1 MSESSKKIQELE
13 SEIKRLKASV
23 EELRLL
29 NEIAVSASKE
39 TDVDRMLNVIV
50 KKSIKALDAEQSL
63 ILLVTKNQ
71 KDPFKTII
79 RQDDRSSLKR
89 SYHVG
94 ENITGWV
101 LLNKTSLIIEN
112 LSQDKRFQATEE
124 EKRDIHSV
132 LCVPIWFEGNI
143 IGIMMAINKKNHK
156 RFSQN
161 DLTLFSIISVQ
172 AGQLIKNLQLQRET
186 FQKIKETEKLQ
197 ELDRIKTNFFTNIS
211 HEFRTPLTLILGPLE
226 KLMNNNKDENLQSQY
241 ELIHKSADNLLKL
254 INQLLDLSSIDA
266 GKMKLN
272 IVKADTV
279 TFIKG
284 IAASF
289 RPLASLKNISLEF
302 SSNLEQLDAY
312 FDKDKFEKIISNL
325 LSNAVKFTNE
335 NGKICVSLSID
346 ENEIIEINVEDNGIG
361 IPGEE
366 LQNIFNR
373 FSKVESSS
381 IVGGTGIG
389 LALVK
394 ELVEL
399 HKGTISAES
408 VLNKGSKFKM
418 ILPLKIEY
426 YKIAQFETAVE
437 DENNKLSK
445 EISVEEKP
453 AGCIEKID
461 DDKSVLDNVP
471 LVLIVEDENDIRKFI
486 KDNLSKDY
494 KILESVNGK
503 EGFEKSIEFIP
514 DLIVSDI
521 IMPQMDGIELCKNV
535 KTDER
540 TSHIPLILLTAKSSA
555 ENKLEGL
562 ETGADDYL
570 TKPFNISELQIRI
583 SNLIEQRR
591 KLRER
596 FRKEILL
603 EPKDISVTS
612 ADEKFLHRVSDIIEK
627 HISDYHFSVDDFAG
641 EIGMS
646 RMQLHRK
653 LNAVTG
659 QAASD
664 FIRNFRLRRAAKLLK
679 GRHGNIGEIAY
690 DVGFNNPSYF
700 SECFKKL
707 FGTLPSEYVRASAED
722 MIK

>member
-13 SEIKRLKASV
+13 NEVKRLKTSV

-101 LLNKTSLIIEN
+101 LLNKTALIIEN
-112 LSQDKRFQATEE
+112 LSADKRFQATEE

-143 IGIMMAINKKNHK
+143 IGIMMAINKKHRK
-156 RFSQN
+156 HFSQD

-226 KLMNNNKDENLQSQY
+226 KLMGENKEESLQSQY
-241 ELIHKSADNLLKL
+241 QLIHKNADNLLKL

-272 IVKADTV
+272 TDEVDAI

-284 IAASF
+284 ITASF
-289 RPLASLKNISLEF
+289 RPLADIKNVKLEF
-302 SSNLEQLDAY
+302 SSQLEQLDTY

-325 LSNAVKFTNE
+325 LSNAIKFTNE
-335 NGKICVSLSID
+335 KGKICVSISID
-346 ENEIIEINVEDNGIG
+346 ENDAVEIIVEDNGIG
-361 IPGEE
+361 IPKAE
-366 LQNIFNR
+366 LKNIFNR
-373 FSKVESSS
+373 FSKVEGSNV
-381 IVGGTGIG
+381 VGGTGIG

-399 HKGTISAES
+399 HKGTISVVSE
-408 VLNKGSKFKM
+408 LRKGSKFRM
-418 ILPLKIEY
+418 VFPLKIEY
-426 YKIAQFETAVE
+426 YKNLLLEAASQKEKVE
-437 DENNKLSK
+437 QIRE
-445 EISVEEKP
+445 EEKISEVIKKP
-453 AGCIEKID
+453 DQFIE
-461 DDKSVLDNVP
+461 SSEDNIPIVQ
-471 LVLIVEDENDIRKFI
+471 IVEDENDIRNFI
-486 KDNLSKDY
+486 KENLEKEY
-494 KILESVNGK
+494 KILESGNGK
-503 EGFEKSIEFIP
+503 DGLKKSIENIP

-521 IMPQMDGIELCKNV
+521 IMPEMNGIELCKNI

-540 TSHIPLILLTAKSSA
+540 TCHIPVILLTAKSSV

-570 TKPFNISELQIRI
+570 TKPFNISELKVRV

-603 EPKDISVTS
+603 EPKEIAVTS
-612 ADEKFLHRVSDIIEK
+612 ADEKFLYRVTNIIEK
-627 HISDYHFSVDDFAG
+627 HIADYNFTVDYFAR
-641 EIGMS
+641 EVGMS

-664 FIRNFRLRRAAKLLK
+664 FIRNFRLKRAANLLK
-679 GRHGNIGEIAY
+679 GKHGNIGEIAY

-707 FGTLPSEYVRASAED
+707 FGVLPSEYVHEPAKSNTQ
-722 MIK
+722 

>member
-13 SEIKRLKASV
+13 SEIKRLKTSV

-71 KDPFKTII
+71 RDPFKTII

-112 LSQDKRFQATEE
+112 LSTDKRFHATEE
-124 EKRDIHSV
+124 ERRDIHSV
-132 LCVPIWFEGNI
+132 LCVPIWFEGSI
-143 IGIMMAINKKNHK
+143 IGIMMAINKKNRKH
-156 RFSQN
+156 FSQN

-226 KLMNNNKDENLQSQY
+226 KLMNENKNEYLQSQY
-241 ELIHKSADNLLKL
+241 TLIHRSADNLLKL

-266 GKMKLN
+266 GKMKLD
-272 IVKADTV
+272 IVKADAI

-284 IAASF
+284 IVASF
-289 RPLASLKNISLEF
+289 RPLANIKNIQLDF
-302 SSNLEQLDAY
+302 SSKLEQLDTF

-325 LSNAVKFTNE
+325 LSNAIKFTNE
-335 NGKICVSLSID
+335 NGKISVSVSID
-346 ENEIIEINVEDNGIG
+346 KNEIIKIIVEDNGIG
-361 IPGEE
+361 IPEAE
-366 LQNIFNR
+366 LINIFNR
-373 FSKVESSS
+373 FSKVEGSNV
-381 IVGGTGIG
+381 VGGTGIG

-399 HKGTISAES
+399 HKGTISVES
-408 VLNKGSKFKM
+408 ELNKGSKF
-418 ILPLKIEY
+418 IIDLPLKIEY
-426 YKIAQFETAVE
+426 YKNIQIETLSP
-437 DENNKLSK
+437 EN
-445 EISVEEKP
+445 EIEQLIELPTEKKANEEIDSD
-453 AGCIEKID
+453 IE
-461 DDKSVLDNVP
+461 SSENVP
-471 LVLIVEDENDIRKFI
+471 ILLVVEDENDIRNFI
-486 KDNLSKDY
+486 KENIGKEY
-494 KILESVNGK
+494 KIIESKNGK
-503 EGFEKSIEFIP
+503 DGFKKSTEHIP
-514 DLIVSDI
+514 DLIVSDV
-521 IMPQMDGIELCKNV
+521 IMPEMDGIELCKNI

-540 TSHIPLILLTAKSSA
+540 TSHIPVILLTAKSSI

-570 TKPFNISELQIRI
+570 TKPFNISELRVRI

-591 KLRER
+591 KLRDR
-596 FRKEILL
+596 FRREILL
-603 EPKDISVTS
+603 EPKDIAVTS

-627 HISDYHFSVDDFAG
+627 HMSDYNFTVDSFAS

-653 LNAVTG
+653 MNAVTG

-664 FIRNFRLRRAAKLLK
+664 FIRNFRLKRAAKLLK
-679 GRHGNIGEIAY
+679 GKYGNIGEIAY

-707 FGTLPSEYVRASAED
+707 FGVLPSEYVQDSSQG
-722 MIK
+722 KVVK

>member
-13 SEIKRLKASV
+13 NEIKRLKTSV

-112 LSQDKRFQATEE
+112 LSTDKRFQPTEE

-143 IGIMMAINKKNHK
+143 IGIMMAINKKNRKH
-156 RFSQN
+156 FSQN

-226 KLMNNNKDENLQSQY
+226 KLMGENKDDRLQDQY
-241 ELIHKSADNLLKL
+241 KLIHKNADNLLKL

-272 IVKADTV
+272 TDKVDAIN
-279 TFIKG
+279 FIKG
-284 IAASF
+284 ITASF
-289 RPLASLKNISLEF
+289 RPLANIKNIQLEF
-302 SSNLEQLDAY
+302 DSNLEQVDTY

-325 LSNAVKFTNE
+325 LSNAIKFTNA
-335 NGKICVSLSID
+335 NGEIRVSISID
-346 ENEIIEINVEDNGIG
+346 KNEIIEIYVEDNGIG
-361 IPGEE
+361 IPKPE

-373 FSKVESSS
+373 FSKVEGANV
-381 IVGGTGIG
+381 VGGTGIG

-399 HKGTISAES
+399 HKGKISVES
-408 VLNKGSKFKM
+408 ELKKGSKFKM
-418 ILPLKIEY
+418 VLPLKIEY
-426 YKIAQFETAVE
+426 YKKFQSEAAVQKEKAGQLKKEEKVKKEIKEPERDIE
-437 DENNKLSK
+437 DSENN
-445 EISVEEKP
+445 IP
-453 AGCIEKID
+453 I
-461 DDKSVLDNVP
+461 VLV
-471 LVLIVEDENDIRKFI
+471 VEDENDIRNFI
-486 KDNLSKDY
+486 KENLGKEY
-494 KILESVNGK
+494 KVLESENGK
-503 EGFEKSIEFIP
+503 DGLIKSIEHIP
-514 DLIVSDI
+514 DLIISDI
-521 IMPQMDGIELCKNV
+521 IMPEMNGIELCKNV

-540 TSHIPLILLTAKSSA
+540 TSHIPVILLTAKSSV

-570 TKPFNISELQIRI
+570 TKPFHISELKVRV

-596 FRKEILL
+596 FRREILL
-603 EPKDISVTS
+603 EPKDIAVTS
-612 ADEKFLHRVSDIIEK
+612 ADEKFLYRVSNIIEK
-627 HISDYHFSVDDFAG
+627 HIADYNFTVDNFAR

-659 QAASD
+659 LAASD
-664 FIRNFRLRRAAKLLK
+664 YIRNFRLKRAANLLK
-679 GRHGNIGEIAY
+679 GKHGNIGEIAY

-700 SECFKKL
+700 SK
-707 FGTLPSEYVRASAED
+707 
-722 MIK
+722 

>member
-13 SEIKRLKASV
+13 NEVKRLKTSV

-101 LLNKTSLIIEN
+101 LLNKTALIIEN
-112 LSQDKRFQATEE
+112 LSLDKRFHATEE

-143 IGIMMAINKKNHK
+143 IGIMMAINKKNQKH
-156 RFSQN
+156 FSQN

-226 KLMNNNKDENLQSQY
+226 KLMNENKNEQLQLQY
-241 ELIHKSADNLLKL
+241 KLIHRNADNLLKL

-272 IVKADTV
+272 MDKVNAI

-284 IAASF
+284 ITASF
-289 RPLASLKNISLEF
+289 RPLANIKNIQLEF
-302 SSNLEQLDAY
+302 SSNLEQLDTF

-325 LSNAVKFTNE
+325 LSNAIKFTNE
-335 NGKICVSLSID
+335 KGKICVSISID
-346 ENEIIEINVEDNGIG
+346 NSEVIEIVVEDNGIG
-361 IPGEE
+361 IPGDE

-373 FSKVESSS
+373 FSKVESSN

-399 HKGTISAES
+399 HKGSISVES
-408 VLNKGSKFKM
+408 ELNKGSKFK
-418 ILPLKIEY
+418 INLPLKIEY
-426 YKIAQFETAVE
+426 YKNVQFEDDSQKDKAE
-437 DENNKLSK
+437 QSK
-445 EISVEEKP
+445 EKP
-453 AGCIEKID
+453 AEEKVNIKTEKQDQDIED
-461 DDKSVLDNVP
+461 LADNVP
-471 LVLIVEDENDIRKFI
+471 IVLIVEDENDIRNFI
-486 KDNLSKDY
+486 KENLSKEY
-494 KILESVNGK
+494 KILESENGK
-503 EGFEKSIEFIP
+503 DGFQKSIEHIP
-514 DLIVSDI
+514 DLIISDI
-521 IMPQMDGIELCKNV
+521 IMPEMNGIELCKNI

-540 TSHIPLILLTAKSSA
+540 TSHIPVILLTAKSSV

-570 TKPFNISELQIRI
+570 TKPFNISELHVRI

-596 FRKEILL
+596 FRREILL
-603 EPKDISVTS
+603 EPKDIAVTS
-612 ADEKFLHRVSDIIEK
+612 ADEKFLYRVSDIIEK
-627 HISDYHFSVDDFAG
+627 HIADYNFTVDNFAR

-664 FIRNFRLRRAAKLLK
+664 FIRNFRLKRAAKLLK
-679 GRHGNIGEIAY
+679 GKHGNIGEIAY

-707 FGTLPSEYVRASAED
+707 FGVLPSEYVQDFSGNT
-722 MIK
+722 

>member
-13 SEIKRLKASV
+13 FEIKRLRASV

-29 NEIAVSASKE
+29 NDIAVSASKE
-39 TDVDRMLNVIV
+39 TDVDRMLHVIV
-50 KKSIKALDAEQSL
+50 KKSIKALEAEQSL
-63 ILLVTKNQ
+63 ILLVTKNRN
-71 KDPFKTII
+71 DPFKTII

-101 LLNKTSLIIEN
+101 LLNKEPLIIED
-112 LSQDKRFQATEE
+112 LSSDKRFLATEE

-172 AGQLIKNLQLQRET
+172 AGQLIKNLELQRET
-186 FQKIKETEKLQ
+186 FQKIKETEKLH

-226 KLMNNNKDENLQSQY
+226 KLMADNNDDSTQSQY
-241 ELIHKSADNLLKL
+241 FLIHKSANNLLKL

-272 IVKADTV
+272 IEKGDAVS
-279 TFIKG
+279 FIKG
-284 IAASF
+284 IVASF
-289 RPLASLKNISLEF
+289 QPLADIKNIKLEF
-302 SSNLEQLDAY
+302 VSSLEQLNTY
-312 FDKDKFEKIISNL
+312 FDKDKFEKILSNL
-325 LSNAVKFTNE
+325 LSNAIKFSKE
-335 NGKICVSLSID
+335 KGKVSLYLSIVED
-346 ENEIIEINVEDNGIG
+346 KIVHINVEDNGIG
-361 IPGEE
+361 IPYNEIK
-366 LQNIFNR
+366 NIFNR
-373 FSKVESSS
+373 FFKVENSGL
-381 IVGGTGIG
+381 GGTGIG

-399 HKGTISAES
+399 HEGTINVESEITKGT
-408 VLNKGSKFKM
+408 KFR
-418 ILPLKIEY
+418 IRLPLKIDS
-426 YKIAQFETAVE
+426 YKSFQIESSQEIT
-437 DENNKLSK
+437 SK
-445 EISVEEKP
+445 EKKNTI
-453 AGCIEKID
+453 
-461 DDKSVLDNVP
+461 P
-471 LVLIVEDENDIRKFI
+471 LSIDENDIADKNISDNTPLILIIEDEKDIRNFI
-486 KDNLSKDY
+486 KEN
-494 KILESVNGK
+494 IGTECNIIESSNGK
-503 EGFEKSIEFIP
+503 DGLKKSIEYIP
-514 DLIVSDI
+514 DLIISDI
-521 IMPQMDGIELCKNV
+521 IMPEINGIDLCKNL

-540 TSHIPLILLTAKSSA
+540 TSHIPIILLTAKSSM

-570 TKPFNISELQIRI
+570 TKPFNISELQVRV
-583 SNLIEQRR
+583 SNLIDQRK

-603 EPKDISVTS
+603 EPKEIAVTT
-612 ADEKFLHRVSDIIEK
+612 ADEKFLYRISNLIEK
-627 HISDYHFSVDDFAG
+627 HIADYNFSVDIFAK
-641 EIGMS
+641 EMGMS

-653 LNAVTG
+653 LHAVSG
-659 QAASD
+659 QSASD
-664 FIRNFRLRRAAKLLK
+664 FIRNFRLKRAAKLLQ
-679 GRHGNIGEIAY
+679 GNYGNIAEVAY

-707 FGTLPSEYVRASAED
+707 FGSLPSEYVQNPSLHN
-722 MIK
+722 KS

>member
-13 SEIKRLKASV
+13 FEIKRLRASV

-29 NEIAVSASKE
+29 NDIAVAASKE
-39 TDVDRMLNVIV
+39 TDVDRMLHVIV
-50 KKSIKALDAEQSL
+50 KKSIKALEAEQSL
-63 ILLVTKNQ
+63 ILLVTKNRN
-71 KDPFKTII
+71 DPFKTII

-101 LLNKTSLIIEN
+101 LLNKEPLMIEN
-112 LSQDKRFQATEE
+112 LSNDKRFQATEE

-143 IGIMMAINKKNHK
+143 IGIMMAINKKNGK

-172 AGQLIKNLQLQRET
+172 AGQLIKNLELQRET

-226 KLMNNNKDENLQSQY
+226 KLMADNNNDSIQSQY
-241 ELIHKSADNLLKL
+241 FLIHKSANNLLKL

-272 IVKADTV
+272 IEKGDAVS
-279 TFIKG
+279 FIKG
-284 IAASF
+284 MVASF
-289 RPLASLKNISLEF
+289 HPLADIKNIKLEF
-302 SSNLEQLDAY
+302 VSNLEQLNTY
-312 FDKDKFEKIISNL
+312 FDKDKFEKILGNL
-325 LSNAVKFTNE
+325 LSNAIKFSSE
-335 NGKICVSLSID
+335 KGKVSLYLSIVND
-346 ENEIIEINVEDNGIG
+346 KIVNINVEDNGIG
-361 IPGEE
+361 IPYN
-366 LQNIFNR
+366 QIKNIFNR
-373 FSKVESSS
+373 FFKAENSGL
-381 IVGGTGIG
+381 GGTGIG

-399 HKGTISAES
+399 HKGTINVES
-408 VLNKGSKFKM
+408 EINKGTKFR
-418 ILPLKIEY
+418 IRLPLKIDS
-426 YKIAQFETAVE
+426 YKSFQLESSQIIT
-437 DENNKLSK
+437 SK
-445 EISVEEKP
+445 EKKDVIPLDK
-453 AGCIEKID
+453 IE
-461 DDKSVLDNVP
+461 
-471 LVLIVEDENDIRKFI
+471 ENDIADKNISDNIPLILIIEDEKDIRNFI
-486 KDNLSKDY
+486 KEN
-494 KILESVNGK
+494 IGIECNIIESSNGK
-503 EGFEKSIEFIP
+503 DGLKKSIEYIP
-514 DLIVSDI
+514 DLIISDI
-521 IMPQMDGIELCKNV
+521 IMPEINGIDLCANL

-540 TSHIPLILLTAKSSA
+540 TSHIPIILLTAKSSM

-570 TKPFNISELQIRI
+570 TKPFNISELQVRV
-583 SNLIEQRR
+583 SNLIDQRK

-596 FRKEILL
+596 FRKELLL
-603 EPKDISVTS
+603 EPKDIAVTS
-612 ADEKFLHRVSDIIEK
+612 ADEKFLYRISNLIEK
-627 HISDYHFSVDDFAG
+627 HIADYNFSVDIFAR
-641 EIGMS
+641 EMGMS

-653 LNAVTG
+653 LHAVTG
-659 QAASD
+659 QSASD
-664 FIRNFRLRRAAKLLK
+664 FIRNFRLKRAAKLLL
-679 GRHGNIGEIAY
+679 GNYGNIAEVAY

-707 FGTLPSEYVRASAED
+707 FGSLPSEYAQNPSLHN
-722 MIK
+722 KS

>member
-13 SEIKRLKASV
+13 NEIKRLKTSV

-112 LSQDKRFQATEE
+112 LSTDKRFHSTEE
-124 EKRDIHSV
+124 ERRDIHSV

-143 IGIMMAINKKNHK
+143 IGIMMAINKKNRKH
-156 RFSQN
+156 FSQN

-186 FQKIKETEKLQ
+186 FLKIKETEKLQ

-226 KLMNNNKDENLQSQY
+226 KLMSENKDENIQPQY

-254 INQLLDLSSIDA
+254 INQLLDLSTIDA

-272 IVKADTV
+272 IAKVDAIN
-279 TFIKG
+279 FIKG
-284 IAASF
+284 ITASF
-289 RPLASLKNISLEF
+289 RPLANIKNIQLEF
-302 SSNLEQLDAY
+302 SSNLEQLDTF

-325 LSNAVKFTNE
+325 LSNAIKFTNE
-335 NGKICVSLSID
+335 KGKIYISVSINS
-346 ENEIIEINVEDNGIG
+346 NEIIEILVEDNGIG
-361 IPGEE
+361 IPEAE

-373 FSKVESSS
+373 FSKVENSHV
-381 IVGGTGIG
+381 VGGTGIG

-399 HKGTISAES
+399 HKGTISVES
-408 VLNKGSKFKM
+408 DFDKGSKFR
-418 ILPLKIEY
+418 INLPLKIEY
-426 YKIAQFETAVE
+426 YKNLQTDNASQKEKIKQREIPAE
-437 DENNKLSK
+437 ENVN
-445 EISVEEKP
+445 E
-453 AGCIEKID
+453 AIEKHKHD
-461 DDKSVLDNVP
+461 FENSEDNVP
-471 LVLIVEDENDIRKFI
+471 IVLIVEDENDIRNFI
-486 KDNLSKDY
+486 KENLGKDY
-494 KILESVNGK
+494 KILESENGK
-503 EGFEKSIEFIP
+503 DGFQKSVEHIP
-514 DLIVSDI
+514 DLVVSDI
-521 IMPQMDGIELCKNV
+521 IMPEMDGIVLCKNI

-540 TSHIPLILLTAKSSA
+540 TSHIPVILLTAKSSV

-570 TKPFNISELQIRI
+570 TKPFRISELKIRI
-583 SNLIEQRR
+583 SNLIEQRK

-603 EPKDISVTS
+603 EPKDIAVAS
-612 ADEKFLHRVSDIIEK
+612 ADERFLHRVSDIIEK
-627 HISDYHFSVDDFAG
+627 HMSDYNFTVDNFAS

-664 FIRNFRLRRAAKLLK
+664 FIRNCRLKRAAKLLK
-679 GRHGNIGEIAY
+679 GKHGNIGEIAY

-707 FGTLPSEYVRASAED
+707 FGVLPSEYIHNSAAG
-722 MIK
+722 IK

>member
-13 SEIKRLKASV
+13 FEVKRLRASV
-23 EELRLL
+23 DELKLL
-29 NEIAVSASKE
+29 NDIAVSASKE
-39 TDVDRMLNVIV
+39 TDVDRMLHVIV

-71 KDPFKTII
+71 EDPFKTII

-101 LLNKTSLIIEN
+101 LLNKEALIIED
-112 LSQDKRFQATEE
+112 LSNDKRFQATEE

-143 IGIMMAINKKNHK
+143 IGIMMAINKKNRK

-172 AGQLIKNLQLQRET
+172 AGQLIKNLELQRET

-226 KLMNNNKDENLQSQY
+226 KLMEDNIDDSIQSQY
-241 ELIHKSADNLLKL
+241 FLIHKSANNLLKL

-272 IVKADTV
+272 IEKGDAVS
-279 TFIKG
+279 FIKG
-284 IAASF
+284 MVATF
-289 RPLASLKNISLEF
+289 HPLADIKNIKLEF
-302 SSNLEQLDAY
+302 ISGLEQLNTY
-312 FDKDKFEKIISNL
+312 FDKDKFEKILSNL
-325 LSNAVKFTNE
+325 LSNAIKFSSE
-335 NGKICVSLSID
+335 KGKVSLYLSIID
-346 ENEIIEINVEDNGIG
+346 DKIVNINVEDNGIG
-361 IPGEE
+361 IPYKEIK
-366 LQNIFNR
+366 NIFNR
-373 FSKVESSS
+373 FFKAENSAL
-381 IVGGTGIG
+381 GGTGIG

-399 HKGTISAES
+399 HKGTINVES
-408 VLNKGSKFKM
+408 EINKGTKFR
-418 ILPLKIEY
+418 IRLPLKIDS
-426 YKIAQFETAVE
+426 YKSFQFESSLEIT
-437 DENNKLSK
+437 SK
-445 EISVEEKP
+445 EK
-453 AGCIEKID
+453 K
-461 DDKSVLDNVP
+461 NVFP
-471 LVLIVEDENDIRKFI
+471 LSNIDENDIADKNISDNTPLILIIEDEKDIRNFI
-486 KDNLSKDY
+486 KEN
-494 KILESVNGK
+494 IGIECNIIESSNGK
-503 EGFEKSIEFIP
+503 DGLKKSIEYIP
-514 DLIVSDI
+514 DLIISDI
-521 IMPQMDGIELCKNV
+521 IMPEINGIDLCKNL

-540 TSHIPLILLTAKSSA
+540 TSHIPIILLTAKSSM

-570 TKPFNISELQIRI
+570 TKPFNISELQVRV
-583 SNLIEQRR
+583 SNLIDQRK

-596 FRKEILL
+596 FRKELLL
-603 EPKDISVTS
+603 EPKEIAVTS
-612 ADEKFLHRVSDIIEK
+612 ADEKFLYRVSNLIEK
-627 HISDYHFSVDDFAG
+627 HIADYNFSVDIFAK
-641 EIGMS
+641 EMGMS

-653 LNAVTG
+653 LHAVTG
-659 QAASD
+659 QSASD
-664 FIRNFRLRRAAKLLK
+664 FIRNFRLKRAAKLLQ
-679 GRHGNIGEIAY
+679 GNYGNIAEVAY

-707 FGTLPSEYVRASAED
+707 FGSLPSEYAQNSSLHN
-722 MIK
+722 KS

>member
-13 SEIKRLKASV
+13 NEIKRLKTSV

-112 LSQDKRFQATEE
+112 LSTDKRFHSTEE
-124 EKRDIHSV
+124 ERRDIHSV

-143 IGIMMAINKKNHK
+143 IGIMMAINKKNRKH
-156 RFSQN
+156 FSQN

-186 FQKIKETEKLQ
+186 FLKIKETEKLQ

-226 KLMNNNKDENLQSQY
+226 KLMSENKDENIQPQY

-254 INQLLDLSSIDA
+254 INQLLDLSTIDA

-272 IVKADTV
+272 IAKVDAIN
-279 TFIKG
+279 FIKG
-284 IAASF
+284 ITASF
-289 RPLASLKNISLEF
+289 RPLANIKNIQLEF
-302 SSNLEQLDAY
+302 SSNLEQLDTF

-325 LSNAVKFTNE
+325 LSNAIKFTNE
-335 NGKICVSLSID
+335 KGKIYISVSINS
-346 ENEIIEINVEDNGIG
+346 NEIIEIVVEDNGIG
-361 IPGEE
+361 IPEAE

-373 FSKVESSS
+373 FSKVENSHV
-381 IVGGTGIG
+381 VGGTGIG

-399 HKGTISAES
+399 HKGTISVES
-408 VLNKGSKFKM
+408 DFDKGSKFS
-418 ILPLKIEY
+418 INLPLKIEY
-426 YKIAQFETAVE
+426 YKNLQTDNASQKEKIKQREIPAE
-437 DENNKLSK
+437 ENVN
-445 EISVEEKP
+445 E
-453 AGCIEKID
+453 AIEKHKHD
-461 DDKSVLDNVP
+461 FENSEDNVP
-471 LVLIVEDENDIRKFI
+471 IVLIVEDENDIRNFI
-486 KDNLSKDY
+486 KENLGKDY
-494 KILESVNGK
+494 KILESENGK
-503 EGFEKSIEFIP
+503 DGFQKSVEHIP
-514 DLIVSDI
+514 DLVVSDI
-521 IMPQMDGIELCKNV
+521 IMPEMDGIVLCKNI

-540 TSHIPLILLTAKSSA
+540 TSHIPVILLTAKSSV

-570 TKPFNISELQIRI
+570 TKPFNISELKIRI
-583 SNLIEQRR
+583 SNLIEQRK

-603 EPKDISVTS
+603 EPKDIAVAS
-612 ADEKFLHRVSDIIEK
+612 ADERFLHRVSDIIEK
-627 HISDYHFSVDDFAG
+627 HMSDYNFTVDNFAS

-664 FIRNFRLRRAAKLLK
+664 FIRNCRLKRAAKLLK
-679 GRHGNIGEIAY
+679 GKHGNIGEIAY

-707 FGTLPSEYVRASAED
+707 FGVLPSEYIHNSAAG
-722 MIK
+722 IK

>member
-1 MSESSKKIQELE
+1 MSESSKKILELE
-13 SEIKRLKASV
+13 NEIKRLKTSV

-101 LLNKTSLIIEN
+101 LLNKTALIIEN
-112 LSQDKRFQATEE
+112 LSVDKRFNSTEE

-143 IGIMMAINKKNHK
+143 IGIMMAINKKNRKH
-156 RFSQN
+156 FSQN

-211 HEFRTPLTLILGPLE
+211 HEFRTPLTLIIGPLE
-226 KLMNNNKDENLQSQY
+226 KLMNENRDENLNSQY
-241 ELIHKSADNLLKL
+241 KLIHKNADNLLKL

-272 IVKADTV
+272 IAKVDAV

-284 IAASF
+284 IVASF
-289 RPLASLKNISLEF
+289 RPLANIKNIKLEF
-302 SSNLEQLDAY
+302 SSNLEQLDTY

-325 LSNAVKFTNE
+325 LSNAVKFTNG
-335 NGKICVSLSID
+335 NGEICVSISID
-346 ENEIIEINVEDNGIG
+346 NNEVTEIIVEDNGIG
-361 IPGEE
+361 IPASD

-373 FSKVESSS
+373 FSKVENSNV
-381 IVGGTGIG
+381 VGGTGIG

-399 HKGTISAES
+399 HKGTISVES
-408 VLNKGSKFKM
+408 ELNKGSRFR
-418 ILPLKIEY
+418 INLPLKIEY
-426 YKIAQFETAVE
+426 YKNTSFDSVSEKLDAEQFE
-437 DENNKLSK
+437 
-445 EISVEEKP
+445 EISSDQ
-453 AGCIEKID
+453 AINTGIEKSDID
-461 DDKSVLDNVP
+461 IEEASDNVP
-471 LVLIVEDENDIRKFI
+471 IVLIVEDEDDIRNFI
-486 KDNLSKDY
+486 RENLSKEY
-494 KILESVNGK
+494 KIIESGNGK
-503 EGFEKSIEFIP
+503 DGLKKSIEHIP

-521 IMPQMDGIELCKNV
+521 IMPEMNGIDFCKNI
-535 KTDER
+535 KADER
-540 TSHIPLILLTAKSSA
+540 TSHIPVILLTAKSA
-555 ENKLEGL
+555 VENKLEGL

-570 TKPFNISELQIRI
+570 TKPFNITELQVRAG
-583 SNLIEQRR
+583 NLIEQRR

-596 FRKEILL
+596 FRREILL
-603 EPKDISVTS
+603 EPKDIAVTS
-612 ADEKFLHRVSDIIEK
+612 ADERFLFRVSDIIEK
-627 HISDYHFSVDDFAG
+627 HLADYNFTVDNFAR

-653 LNAVTG
+653 MNAVTG

-664 FIRNFRLRRAAKLLK
+664 FVRNFRLKRAAKLLEGK
-679 GRHGNIGEIAY
+679 HGNIGEIAY

-700 SECFKKL
+700 SECFKRL
-707 FGTLPSEYVRASAED
+707 FGLLPSEYVQD
-722 MIK
+722 KT

>member
-13 SEIKRLKASV
+13 NEIKRLKTSV

-112 LSQDKRFQATEE
+112 LSTDKRFHSTEE
-124 EKRDIHSV
+124 ERRDIHSV

-143 IGIMMAINKKNHK
+143 IGIMMAINKKNRKH
-156 RFSQN
+156 FSQN

-186 FQKIKETEKLQ
+186 FLKIKETEKLQ

-226 KLMNNNKDENLQSQY
+226 KLMSENKDENIQPQY

-254 INQLLDLSSIDA
+254 INQLLDLSTIDA

-272 IVKADTV
+272 IAKVDAIN
-279 TFIKG
+279 FIKG
-284 IAASF
+284 ITASF
-289 RPLASLKNISLEF
+289 RPLANIKNIQLGF
-302 SSNLEQLDAY
+302 SSNLEQLDTF

-325 LSNAVKFTNE
+325 LSNAIKFTNE
-335 NGKICVSLSID
+335 KGKIYISVSINS
-346 ENEIIEINVEDNGIG
+346 NEIIEIVVEDNGIG
-361 IPGEE
+361 IPEAE

-373 FSKVESSS
+373 FSKVENSHV
-381 IVGGTGIG
+381 VGGTGIG

-399 HKGTISAES
+399 HKGTISVES
-408 VLNKGSKFKM
+408 EFDKGSKFR
-418 ILPLKIEY
+418 INLPLKIEY
-426 YKIAQFETAVE
+426 YKNLQTDNASQKEKIKQREIPAE
-437 DENNKLSK
+437 ENVN
-445 EISVEEKP
+445 E
-453 AGCIEKID
+453 AIEKHKHD
-461 DDKSVLDNVP
+461 FENSEDNVP
-471 LVLIVEDENDIRKFI
+471 IVLIVEDENDIRNFI
-486 KDNLSKDY
+486 KENLGKDY
-494 KILESVNGK
+494 KILESENGK
-503 EGFEKSIEFIP
+503 DGFQKSVEHIP
-514 DLIVSDI
+514 DLVVSDI
-521 IMPQMDGIELCKNV
+521 IMPEMDGIVLCKNI

-540 TSHIPLILLTAKSSA
+540 TSHIPVILLTAKSSV

-570 TKPFNISELQIRI
+570 TKPFNISELKIRI
-583 SNLIEQRR
+583 SNLIEQRK

-603 EPKDISVTS
+603 EPKDIAVAS
-612 ADEKFLHRVSDIIEK
+612 ADERFLHRVSDIIEK
-627 HISDYHFSVDDFAG
+627 HMSDYNFTVDNFAS

-664 FIRNFRLRRAAKLLK
+664 FIRNCRLKRAAKLLK
-679 GRHGNIGEIAY
+679 GKHGNIGEIAY

-707 FGTLPSEYVRASAED
+707 FGVLPSEYIHNSAAG
-722 MIK
+722 IK

>member
-13 SEIKRLKASV
+13 SEIKRLKTSV

-63 ILLVTKNQ
+63 ILLVTKNR

-89 SYHVG
+89 NYHVG

-101 LLNKTSLIIEN
+101 LLNKTALIIED
-112 LSQDKRFQATEE
+112 LLADKRFQATEE

-143 IGIMMAINKKNHK
+143 IGIMMAINKKNRKH
-156 RFSQN
+156 FSQD

-211 HEFRTPLTLILGPLE
+211 HEFRTPLTLIIGPLE
-226 KLMNNNKDENLQSQY
+226 KLMGENNDEYLQSQY
-241 ELIHKSADNLLKL
+241 QLIHKNADSLLNL

-272 IVKADTV
+272 MDKADAI

-284 IAASF
+284 ITASF
-289 RPLASLKNISLEF
+289 RPLASIKNIQLEF
-302 SSNLEQLDAY
+302 SSNLEQLDTY

-325 LSNAVKFTNE
+325 LSNAIKFTNE
-335 NGKICVSLSID
+335 KGKIYISISISSND
-346 ENEIIEINVEDNGIG
+346 NIEIIVEDNGIG
-361 IPGEE
+361 IPKAE

-373 FSKVESSS
+373 FSKVESSKV
-381 IVGGTGIG
+381 VGGTGIG

-399 HKGTISAES
+399 HKGKISVES
-408 VLNKGSKFKM
+408 ELKKGTKFKM

-426 YKIAQFETAVE
+426 YKNLQFEAASQKEKVEQLKEEKTSEEIIKPDQYIESSEDNIPIVLIIE
-437 DENNKLSK
+437 DE
-445 EISVEEKP
+445 
-453 AGCIEKID
+453 D
-461 DDKSVLDNVP
+461 
-471 LVLIVEDENDIRKFI
+471 DIRNFI
-486 KDNLSKDY
+486 KENLGKEY
-494 KILESVNGK
+494 KILESDNGK
-503 EGFEKSIEFIP
+503 DGLKKSIEHIP

-521 IMPQMDGIELCKNV
+521 IMPEMNGIELCENI

-540 TSHIPLILLTAKSSA
+540 TSHIPVILLTAKSSI

-570 TKPFNISELQIRI
+570 TKPFNISELQVRVN
-583 SNLIEQRR
+583 NLIEQRR

-603 EPKDISVTS
+603 EPKDIAVTS
-612 ADEKFLHRVSDIIEK
+612 ADEKFLYRVSNVIEK
-627 HISDYHFSVDDFAG
+627 HIADYNFTIDNFAR
-641 EIGMS
+641 ETGMS

-664 FIRNFRLRRAAKLLK
+664 YIRNFRLKRAANLLK
-679 GRHGNIGEIAY
+679 GKHGNIGEIAY

-707 FGTLPSEYVRASAED
+707 FGVLPSEYVRDSAKGK
-722 MIK
+722 I

>member
-13 SEIKRLKASV
+13 NEIKRLKTSV

-101 LLNKTSLIIEN
+101 LLNKTALIIEN
-112 LSQDKRFQATEE
+112 LSADKRFQATEE

-132 LCVPIWFEGNI
+132 LCVPIWFEGII
-143 IGIMMAINKKNHK
+143 IGIMMAINKKHRK
-156 RFSQN
+156 HFSQD

-211 HEFRTPLTLILGPLE
+211 HEFRTPLTLIIGPLE
-226 KLMNNNKDENLQSQY
+226 KLMGENKEESLQSQY
-241 ELIHKSADNLLKL
+241 QLIHKNADNLLKL

-272 IVKADTV
+272 IDEVDAI

-284 IAASF
+284 ITASF
-289 RPLASLKNISLEF
+289 RPLADIKNIKLEF
-302 SSNLEQLDAY
+302 SSQLEQLDTY

-325 LSNAVKFTNE
+325 LSNAIKFTNE
-335 NGKICVSLSID
+335 KGKICVSISID
-346 ENEIIEINVEDNGIG
+346 ENDAVEIIVEDNGIG
-361 IPGEE
+361 IPKAE

-373 FSKVESSS
+373 FSKVEGSNV
-381 IVGGTGIG
+381 VGGTGIG

-399 HKGTISAES
+399 HKGTISVVSE
-408 VLNKGSKFKM
+408 LRKGSKFRMVFPVK
-418 ILPLKIEY
+418 LEY
-426 YKIAQFETAVE
+426 YKNLQFEAE
-437 DENNKLSK
+437 SQKEKDEQ
-445 EISVEEKP
+445 IREEKKISEVIKKP
-453 AGCIEKID
+453 DQFIE
-461 DDKSVLDNVP
+461 SSEDNIPIVQ
-471 LVLIVEDENDIRKFI
+471 IVEDENDIRNFI
-486 KDNLSKDY
+486 KENLEKEY
-494 KILESVNGK
+494 KILESENGK
-503 EGFEKSIEFIP
+503 DGLKKSIEKIP

-521 IMPQMDGIELCKNV
+521 IMPEMNGIELCKNI

-540 TSHIPLILLTAKSSA
+540 TSHIPVILLTAKSSV

-570 TKPFNISELQIRI
+570 TKPFNISELKVRI

-603 EPKDISVTS
+603 EPKEIAVTS
-612 ADEKFLHRVSDIIEK
+612 ADEKFLYRITNIIEK
-627 HISDYHFSVDDFAG
+627 HIADYNFTVDYFAREVG
-641 EIGMS
+641 LS

-659 QAASD
+659 QTASD
-664 FIRNFRLRRAAKLLK
+664 FIRNFRLKRAANLLK
-679 GRHGNIGEIAY
+679 GKHGNIGEIAY

-707 FGTLPSEYVRASAED
+707 FGVLPSEYVHEPAKSNTR
-722 MIK
+722 

>member
-13 SEIKRLKASV
+13 NEIKRLKTSV

-112 LSQDKRFQATEE
+112 LSTDKRFHSTEE
-124 EKRDIHSV
+124 ERRDIHSV

-143 IGIMMAINKKNHK
+143 IGIMMAINKKNRKH
-156 RFSQN
+156 FSQN

-186 FQKIKETEKLQ
+186 FLKIKETEKLQ

-226 KLMNNNKDENLQSQY
+226 KLMSENKDENIQPQY

-254 INQLLDLSSIDA
+254 INQLLDLSTIDA

-272 IVKADTV
+272 IAKVDAIN
-279 TFIKG
+279 FIKG
-284 IAASF
+284 ITASF
-289 RPLASLKNISLEF
+289 RPLANIKNIQLEF
-302 SSNLEQLDAY
+302 SSNLEQLDTF

-325 LSNAVKFTNE
+325 LSNAIKFTNE
-335 NGKICVSLSID
+335 KGKIYISVSINS
-346 ENEIIEINVEDNGIG
+346 NEIIEIVVEDNGIG
-361 IPGEE
+361 IPEAE

-373 FSKVESSS
+373 FSKVENSHV
-381 IVGGTGIG
+381 VGGTGIG

-399 HKGTISAES
+399 HKGTISVES
-408 VLNKGSKFKM
+408 DFDKGSKFR
-418 ILPLKIEY
+418 INLPLKIEY
-426 YKIAQFETAVE
+426 YKNLQTDNASQKEKIKQREIPAE
-437 DENNKLSK
+437 ENVN
-445 EISVEEKP
+445 E
-453 AGCIEKID
+453 AIEKHKHD
-461 DDKSVLDNVP
+461 FENSEDNVP
-471 LVLIVEDENDIRKFI
+471 IVLIVEDENDIRNFI
-486 KDNLSKDY
+486 KENLGKDY
-494 KILESVNGK
+494 KILESENGK
-503 EGFEKSIEFIP
+503 DGFQKSVEHIP
-514 DLIVSDI
+514 DLVVSDI
-521 IMPQMDGIELCKNV
+521 IMPEMDGIVLCKNI

-540 TSHIPLILLTAKSSA
+540 TSHIPVILLTAKSSV

-570 TKPFNISELQIRI
+570 TKPFNISELKIRI
-583 SNLIEQRR
+583 SNLIEQRK

-603 EPKDISVTS
+603 EPKDIAVAS
-612 ADEKFLHRVSDIIEK
+612 ADERFLHRVSDIIEK
-627 HISDYHFSVDDFAG
+627 HMSDYNFTVDNFAS

-664 FIRNFRLRRAAKLLK
+664 FIRNCRLKRAAKLLK
-679 GRHGNIGEIAY
+679 GKHGNIGEIAY

-707 FGTLPSEYVRASAED
+707 FGVLPSEYIHNSAAG
-722 MIK
+722 IK

>member
-1 MSESSKKIQELE
+1 MNESSKKVQELE
-13 SEIKRLKASV
+13 NEIKRLKTSV

-101 LLNKTSLIIEN
+101 LLNKTALIIEN
-112 LSQDKRFQATEE
+112 LSVDKRFQATEE
-124 EKRDIHSV
+124 EKRDIHSI

-143 IGIMMAINKKNHK
+143 IGIMMAINKKNRKH
-156 RFSQN
+156 FSQD

-172 AGQLIKNLQLQRET
+172 AGQLIKNLQLQKET

-226 KLMNNNKDENLQSQY
+226 KLMGENKDESLQSQY
-241 ELIHKSADNLLKL
+241 QLIHKNADNLLKL

-272 IVKADTV
+272 MDKVDAI

-284 IAASF
+284 ITASF
-289 RPLASLKNISLEF
+289 RPLADIKNIQLEF
-302 SSNLEQLDAY
+302 SSKLEQLDTY

-325 LSNAVKFTNE
+325 LSNTIKFTNE
-335 NGKICVSLSID
+335 KGKISVSISID
-346 ENEIIEINVEDNGIG
+346 KNDIIEIIVEDNGIG
-361 IPGEE
+361 IPKAE

-373 FSKVESSS
+373 FSKIEGPNV
-381 IVGGTGIG
+381 VGGTGIG

-399 HKGTISAES
+399 HKGSISVES
-408 VLNKGSKFKM
+408 ELKKGSKFKLLM
-418 ILPLKIEY
+418 PLKIEY
-426 YKIAQFETAVE
+426 YKNLQSEVSSKKEMGEQLKETEKTSDEIKKTDQYIEGTE
-437 DENNKLSK
+437 DNIPIL
-445 EISVEEKP
+445 
-453 AGCIEKID
+453 
-461 DDKSVLDNVP
+461 
-471 LVLIVEDENDIRKFI
+471 LIVEDENDIRNFI
-486 KDNLSKDY
+486 KENLGKEY
-494 KILESVNGK
+494 KILESENGK
-503 EGFEKSIEFIP
+503 DGLKKSIEHIP

-521 IMPQMDGIELCKNV
+521 IMPEMNGIELCKNI

-540 TSHIPLILLTAKSSA
+540 TSHIPVILLTAKSSV
-555 ENKLEGL
+555 EDKLEGL

-570 TKPFNISELQIRI
+570 TKPFNISELKVRV
-583 SNLIEQRR
+583 SNLIDQRK

-603 EPKDISVTS
+603 EPKEIAVTS
-612 ADEKFLHRVSDIIEK
+612 ADEKFLFRISNIIEK
-627 HISDYHFSVDDFAG
+627 HIADYDFTVDYFAR
-641 EIGMS
+641 EVGMS

-659 QAASD
+659 HAASD
-664 FIRNFRLRRAAKLLK
+664 FIRNFRLKRAANLLK
-679 GRHGNIGEIAY
+679 GKHGNIGEIAY

-707 FGTLPSEYVRASAED
+707 FGVLPSEYVHESA
-722 MIK
+722 KSNTQ

>member
-13 SEIKRLKASV
+13 NEINRLKTSV

-101 LLNKTSLIIEN
+101 LLNKTALIIEN
-112 LSQDKRFQATEE
+112 LSIDKRFHATEE

-143 IGIMMAINKKNHK
+143 IGIMMAINKKNSKH
-156 RFSQN
+156 FSQN

-226 KLMNNNKDENLQSQY
+226 KLMGQNEDEQLQDQY
-241 ELIHKSADNLLKL
+241 KLIHKNADNLLKL

-272 IVKADTV
+272 AEKVDAI

-289 RPLASLKNISLEF
+289 RPLANIKNIQLEF
-302 SSNLEQLDAY
+302 ASNLEQLDTY

-325 LSNAVKFTNE
+325 LSNAIKFTNE
-335 NGKICVSLSID
+335 KGKICISVSID
-346 ENEIIEINVEDNGIG
+346 KNDIIEIIVEDNGIG
-361 IPGEE
+361 IPKSE

-373 FSKVESSS
+373 FSKAEGSKV
-381 IVGGTGIG
+381 VGGTGIG

-399 HKGTISAES
+399 HKGSISVES
-408 VLNKGSKFKM
+408 ELRKGSKFKM
-418 ILPLKIEY
+418 VLPLKIEY
-426 YKIAQFETAVE
+426 YKNFQSEAAKQNEKIGQLKEEEKA
-437 DENNKLSK
+437 NK
-445 EISVEEKP
+445 EIREPEHDMVASE
-453 AGCIEKID
+453 
-461 DDKSVLDNVP
+461 DNIP
-471 LVLIVEDENDIRKFI
+471 IVLIVEDENDIRNFI
-486 KDNLSKDY
+486 KENIGKEY
-494 KILESVNGK
+494 KILESENGK
-503 EGFEKSIEFIP
+503 DGLKKSIEHIP

-521 IMPQMDGIELCKNV
+521 IMPEMNGIELCNKI

-540 TSHIPLILLTAKSSA
+540 TSHIPVILLTAKSSVDD
-555 ENKLEGL
+555 KLEGL

-570 TKPFNISELQIRI
+570 TKPFNISELQVRV

-596 FRKEILL
+596 FRREILL
-603 EPKDISVTS
+603 EPKDIAVTS
-612 ADEKFLHRVSDIIEK
+612 ADEKFLYRISNIIEK
-627 HISDYHFSVDDFAG
+627 HIADYNFTVDNFSREA
-641 EIGMS
+641 GMS

-653 LNAVTG
+653 LNA
-659 QAASD
+659 
-664 FIRNFRLRRAAKLLK
+664 
-679 GRHGNIGEIAY
+679 
-690 DVGFNNPSYF
+690 
-700 SECFKKL
+700 
-707 FGTLPSEYVRASAED
+707 
-722 MIK
+722 

>member
-13 SEIKRLKASV
+13 NEIKRLKTSV

-112 LSQDKRFQATEE
+112 LSTDKRFHSTEE
-124 EKRDIHSV
+124 ERRDIHSV

-143 IGIMMAINKKNHK
+143 IGIMMAINKKNRKH
-156 RFSQN
+156 FSQN

-186 FQKIKETEKLQ
+186 FLKIKETEKLQ

-226 KLMNNNKDENLQSQY
+226 KLMSENKDENIQPQY

-254 INQLLDLSSIDA
+254 INQLLDLSTIDA

-272 IVKADTV
+272 IAKVDAIN
-279 TFIKG
+279 FIKG
-284 IAASF
+284 ITASF
-289 RPLASLKNISLEF
+289 RPLANIKNIQLGF
-302 SSNLEQLDAY
+302 SSNLEQLDTF

-325 LSNAVKFTNE
+325 LSNAIKFTNE
-335 NGKICVSLSID
+335 KGKIYISVSINS
-346 ENEIIEINVEDNGIG
+346 NEIIEIVVEDNGIG
-361 IPGEE
+361 IPEAE

-373 FSKVESSS
+373 FSKVENSHV
-381 IVGGTGIG
+381 VGGTGIG

-399 HKGTISAES
+399 HKGTISVES
-408 VLNKGSKFKM
+408 DFDKGSKFR
-418 ILPLKIEY
+418 INLPLKIEY
-426 YKIAQFETAVE
+426 YKNLQTDNASQKEKIKQSEIPAE
-437 DENNKLSK
+437 ENVN
-445 EISVEEKP
+445 E
-453 AGCIEKID
+453 AIEKHKHD
-461 DDKSVLDNVP
+461 FENSEDNVP
-471 LVLIVEDENDIRKFI
+471 IVLIVEDENDIRNFI
-486 KDNLSKDY
+486 KENLGKDY
-494 KILESVNGK
+494 KILESENGK
-503 EGFEKSIEFIP
+503 DGFQKSVEHIP
-514 DLIVSDI
+514 DLVVSDI
-521 IMPQMDGIELCKNV
+521 IMPEMDGIVLCKNI

-540 TSHIPLILLTAKSSA
+540 TSHIPVILLTAKSSV

-570 TKPFNISELQIRI
+570 TKPFNISELKIRI
-583 SNLIEQRR
+583 SNLIEQRK

-596 FRKEILL
+596 F
-603 EPKDISVTS
+603 
-612 ADEKFLHRVSDIIEK
+612 
-627 HISDYHFSVDDFAG
+627 
-641 EIGMS
+641 
-646 RMQLHRK
+646 
-653 LNAVTG
+653 
-659 QAASD
+659 
-664 FIRNFRLRRAAKLLK
+664 
-679 GRHGNIGEIAY
+679 
-690 DVGFNNPSYF
+690 
-700 SECFKKL
+700 
-707 FGTLPSEYVRASAED
+707 
-722 MIK
+722 

>member
-13 SEIKRLKASV
+13 NEINRLKTSV

-101 LLNKTSLIIEN
+101 LLNKTALIIEN
-112 LSQDKRFQATEE
+112 LSIDKRFHATEE

-143 IGIMMAINKKNHK
+143 IGIMMAINKKNSKH
-156 RFSQN
+156 FSQN

-226 KLMNNNKDENLQSQY
+226 KLMGQNEDEQLQDQY
-241 ELIHKSADNLLKL
+241 KLIHKNADNLLKL

-272 IVKADTV
+272 AEKVDAI

-289 RPLASLKNISLEF
+289 RPLANIKNIQLEF
-302 SSNLEQLDAY
+302 ASNLEQLDTY

-325 LSNAVKFTNE
+325 LSNAIKFTNE
-335 NGKICVSLSID
+335 KGKICISVSID
-346 ENEIIEINVEDNGIG
+346 KNDIIEIIVEDNGIG
-361 IPGEE
+361 IPKSE

-373 FSKVESSS
+373 FSKAEGSKV
-381 IVGGTGIG
+381 VGGTGIG

-399 HKGTISAES
+399 HKGSISVES
-408 VLNKGSKFKM
+408 ELRKGSKFKM
-418 ILPLKIEY
+418 VLPLKIEY
-426 YKIAQFETAVE
+426 YKNFQSEAAKQNEKIGQLKEEEKA
-437 DENNKLSK
+437 NK
-445 EISVEEKP
+445 EIREPEHDMVASE
-453 AGCIEKID
+453 
-461 DDKSVLDNVP
+461 DNIP
-471 LVLIVEDENDIRKFI
+471 IVLIVEDENDIRNFI
-486 KDNLSKDY
+486 KENIGKEY
-494 KILESVNGK
+494 KILESENGK
-503 EGFEKSIEFIP
+503 DGLKKSIEHIP

-521 IMPQMDGIELCKNV
+521 IMPEMNGIELCNKI

-540 TSHIPLILLTAKSSA
+540 TSHIPVILLTAKSSVDD
-555 ENKLEGL
+555 KLEGL

-570 TKPFNISELQIRI
+570 TKPFNISELQVRV

-596 FRKEILL
+596 FRREILL
-603 EPKDISVTS
+603 EPKDIAVTS
-612 ADEKFLHRVSDIIEK
+612 ADEKFLYRISNIIEK
-627 HISDYHFSVDDFAG
+627 HIADYNFTVDNFSREA
-641 EIGMS
+641 GMS

-659 QAASD
+659 QAAGD
-664 FIRNFRLRRAAKLLK
+664 FIRNFRLKRAANLLK

-707 FGTLPSEYVRASAED
+707 FGVLPSEYVQESANSSHS
-722 MIK
+722 

>member
-13 SEIKRLKASV
+13 FEIKRLRASV

-29 NEIAVSASKE
+29 NDIAVSASKE
-39 TDVDRMLNVIV
+39 TDVDRMLHVIV
-50 KKSIKALDAEQSL
+50 KKSIKALEAEQSL
-63 ILLVTKNQ
+63 ILLVTKNRN
-71 KDPFKTII
+71 DPFKTII

-101 LLNKTSLIIEN
+101 LLNKEPLIIED
-112 LSQDKRFQATEE
+112 LSSDKRFQATEE

-143 IGIMMAINKKNHK
+143 IGIMMAINKKNRK

-172 AGQLIKNLQLQRET
+172 AGQLIKNLELQRET
-186 FQKIKETEKLQ
+186 FQKIKETEKLH

-226 KLMNNNKDENLQSQY
+226 KLMADNNDDSTQSQY
-241 ELIHKSADNLLKL
+241 FLIHKSANNLLKL

-272 IVKADTV
+272 IEKGDAVS
-279 TFIKG
+279 FIKG
-284 IAASF
+284 IVASF
-289 RPLASLKNISLEF
+289 QPLADIKNIKLEF
-302 SSNLEQLDAY
+302 VSSLEQLNTY
-312 FDKDKFEKIISNL
+312 FDKDKFEKILSNL
-325 LSNAVKFTNE
+325 LSNAIKFSKE
-335 NGKICVSLSID
+335 KGKVSLYLSIVED
-346 ENEIIEINVEDNGIG
+346 KIVHINVEDNGIG
-361 IPGEE
+361 IPYNEIK
-366 LQNIFNR
+366 NIFNR
-373 FSKVESSS
+373 FFKVENSGL
-381 IVGGTGIG
+381 GGTGIG

-399 HKGTISAES
+399 HEGTINVESEITKGT
-408 VLNKGSKFKM
+408 KFR
-418 ILPLKIEY
+418 IRLPLKIDS
-426 YKIAQFETAVE
+426 YKSFQIESSQEIT
-437 DENNKLSK
+437 SK
-445 EISVEEKP
+445 EKKNTI
-453 AGCIEKID
+453 
-461 DDKSVLDNVP
+461 P
-471 LVLIVEDENDIRKFI
+471 LSIDENDIADKNISDNTPLILIIEDEKDIRNFI
-486 KDNLSKDY
+486 KEN
-494 KILESVNGK
+494 IGTECNIIESSNGK
-503 EGFEKSIEFIP
+503 DGLKKSIEYIP
-514 DLIVSDI
+514 DLIISDI
-521 IMPQMDGIELCKNV
+521 IMPEINGIDLCKNL

-540 TSHIPLILLTAKSSA
+540 TSHIPIILLTAKSSM

-570 TKPFNISELQIRI
+570 TKPFNISELQVRV
-583 SNLIEQRR
+583 SNLIDQRK

-603 EPKDISVTS
+603 EPKEIAVTS
-612 ADEKFLHRVSDIIEK
+612 ADEKFLYRISNLIEK
-627 HISDYHFSVDDFAG
+627 HIADYNFSVDIFAK
-641 EIGMS
+641 EMGMS

-653 LNAVTG
+653 LHAVTG
-659 QAASD
+659 QSASD
-664 FIRNFRLRRAAKLLK
+664 FIRNFRLKRAAKLLQ
-679 GRHGNIGEIAY
+679 GNYGNIAEVAY

-707 FGTLPSEYVRASAED
+707 FGSLPSEYVQNPSLHN
-722 MIK
+722 KS

>member
-13 SEIKRLKASV
+13 NEIKRLKTSV

-50 KKSIKALDAEQSL
+50 KKSIAALDAEQSL

-112 LSQDKRFQATEE
+112 LSLDKRFQPTEE

-143 IGIMMAINKKNHK
+143 IGIMMAINKKNQKH
-156 RFSQN
+156 FSQN

-186 FQKIKETEKLQ
+186 FQKIKETEKLH

-226 KLMNNNKDENLQSQY
+226 KLMNENKDYNIQSQY
-241 ELIHKSADNLLKL
+241 KLIHKNADSLLKL

-272 IVKADTV
+272 LGYVDAI

-284 IAASF
+284 ITASF
-289 RPLASLKNISLEF
+289 RPLADIKNIDLEF
-302 SSNLEQLDAY
+302 SSNLEQLDTY

-325 LSNAVKFTNE
+325 LSNAVKFTDE
-335 NGKICVSLSID
+335 YGKIVVSVAINI
-346 ENEIIEINVEDNGIG
+346 NEIIEIVVEDNGIG
-361 IPGEE
+361 IPAGEME
-366 LQNIFNR
+366 NIFNR
-373 FSKVESSS
+373 FSKVENSTV
-381 IVGGTGIG
+381 VGGTGIG

-399 HKGTISAES
+399 HKGTISVES
-408 VLNKGSKFKM
+408 LLNHGSKFK
-418 ILPLKIEY
+418 IHLPLKIEY
-426 YKIAQFETAVE
+426 YKNIPFDAVTANKISKYKNEIPVNDNPKVNIE
-437 DENNKLSK
+437 DTEDN
-445 EISVEEKP
+445 
-453 AGCIEKID
+453 ID
-461 DDKSVLDNVP
+461 NLPDNVP
-471 LVLIVEDENDIRKFI
+471 LVLIVEDEKDIRKFI
-486 KDNLSKDY
+486 SENIGKEY
-494 KILESVNGK
+494 KILESANGK
-503 EGFEKSIEFIP
+503 DGFEKSIEHIP
-514 DLIVSDI
+514 DLIISDI
-521 IMPQMDGIELCKNV
+521 IMPEMDGIELCKNI
-535 KTDER
+535 KSDER
-540 TSHIPLILLTAKSSA
+540 TSHIPVVLLTAKASV
-555 ENKLEGL
+555 ENKLAGL

-570 TKPFNISELQIRI
+570 SKPFNISELQIRTA
-583 SNLIEQRR
+583 NLIEQRK

-603 EPKDISVTS
+603 EPKEIAVTS
-612 ADEKFLHRVSDIIEK
+612 ADEKFLIRVSNIIEQ
-627 HISDYHFSVDDFAG
+627 HISDYNFSVDNFAK

-659 QAASD
+659 QPASD
-664 FIRNFRLRRAAKLLK
+664 FIRNFRLKEQQ
-679 GRHGNIGEIAY
+679 NY
-690 DVGFNNPSYF
+690 
-700 SECFKKL
+700 
-707 FGTLPSEYVRASAED
+707 
-722 MIK
+722 

>member
-1 MSESSKKIQELE
+1 MNESSKKIQELE
-13 SEIKRLKASV
+13 NEVKRLKTSV

-101 LLNKTSLIIEN
+101 LLNKTALIIEN
-112 LSQDKRFQATEE
+112 LSLDKRFHATEE

-143 IGIMMAINKKNHK
+143 IGIMMAINKKNQKH
-156 RFSQN
+156 FSQN

-226 KLMNNNKDENLQSQY
+226 KLMNENKNEQLQLQY
-241 ELIHKSADNLLKL
+241 KLIHRNADNLLKL

-272 IVKADTV
+272 MDKVNAI

-284 IAASF
+284 ITASF
-289 RPLASLKNISLEF
+289 RPLANIKNIQLEF
-302 SSNLEQLDAY
+302 SSNLEQLDTF

-325 LSNAVKFTNE
+325 LSNAIKFTNE
-335 NGKICVSLSID
+335 KGKICVSISID
-346 ENEIIEINVEDNGIG
+346 NSEVIEIVVEDNGIG
-361 IPGEE
+361 IPGDE

-373 FSKVESSS
+373 FSKVESSN

-399 HKGTISAES
+399 HKGSISVES
-408 VLNKGSKFKM
+408 ELNKGSKFK
-418 ILPLKIEY
+418 INLPLKIEY
-426 YKIAQFETAVE
+426 YKNVQFEDDSQKDKAE
-437 DENNKLSK
+437 QSK
-445 EISVEEKP
+445 EKP
-453 AGCIEKID
+453 AEEKVNIKTEKQDQDIED
-461 DDKSVLDNVP
+461 LADNVP
-471 LVLIVEDENDIRKFI
+471 IVLIVEDENDIRNFI
-486 KDNLSKDY
+486 KENLSKEY
-494 KILESVNGK
+494 KILESENGK
-503 EGFEKSIEFIP
+503 DGFQKSIEHIP
-514 DLIVSDI
+514 DLIISDI
-521 IMPQMDGIELCKNV
+521 IMPEMNGIELCKNI

-540 TSHIPLILLTAKSSA
+540 TSHIPVILLTAKSSV

-570 TKPFNISELQIRI
+570 TKPFNISELHVRI

-596 FRKEILL
+596 FRREILL
-603 EPKDISVTS
+603 EPKDIAVTS
-612 ADEKFLHRVSDIIEK
+612 ADEKFLYRVSDIIEK
-627 HISDYHFSVDDFAG
+627 HIADYNFTVDNFAR

-664 FIRNFRLRRAAKLLK
+664 FIRNFRLKRAAKLLK
-679 GRHGNIGEIAY
+679 GKHGNIGEIAY

-707 FGTLPSEYVRASAED
+707 FGVLPSEYVQDFSGNT
-722 MIK
+722 

>member
-1 MSESSKKIQELE
+1 MNESSKKIQELE
-13 SEIKRLKASV
+13 NEVKRLKTSV

-101 LLNKTSLIIEN
+101 LLNKTALIIEN
-112 LSQDKRFQATEE
+112 LSLDKRFHATEE

-143 IGIMMAINKKNHK
+143 IGIMMAINKKNQKH
-156 RFSQN
+156 FSQN

-226 KLMNNNKDENLQSQY
+226 KLMNENKNEQLQLQY
-241 ELIHKSADNLLKL
+241 KLIHRNADNLLKL

-272 IVKADTV
+272 MDKVNAI

-284 IAASF
+284 ITASF
-289 RPLASLKNISLEF
+289 RPLANIKNIQLEF
-302 SSNLEQLDAY
+302 SSNLEQLDTF

-325 LSNAVKFTNE
+325 LSNAIKFTNE
-335 NGKICVSLSID
+335 KGKICVSISID
-346 ENEIIEINVEDNGIG
+346 NSEVIEIVVEDNGIG
-361 IPGEE
+361 IPGDE

-373 FSKVESSS
+373 FSKVESSN

-399 HKGTISAES
+399 HKGSISVES
-408 VLNKGSKFKM
+408 ELNKGSKFK
-418 ILPLKIEY
+418 INLPLKIEY
-426 YKIAQFETAVE
+426 YKNVQFEDDSQKDKAE
-437 DENNKLSK
+437 QSK
-445 EISVEEKP
+445 EKP
-453 AGCIEKID
+453 AEEKVNIKTEKQDQDIED
-461 DDKSVLDNVP
+461 LADNVP
-471 LVLIVEDENDIRKFI
+471 IVLIVEDENDIRNFI
-486 KDNLSKDY
+486 KENLSKEY
-494 KILESVNGK
+494 KILESENGK
-503 EGFEKSIEFIP
+503 DGFQKSIEHIP
-514 DLIVSDI
+514 DLIISDI
-521 IMPQMDGIELCKNV
+521 IMPEMNGIELCKNI

-540 TSHIPLILLTAKSSA
+540 TSHIPIILLTAKSSV

-570 TKPFNISELQIRI
+570 TKPFNISELHVRI

-596 FRKEILL
+596 FRREILL
-603 EPKDISVTS
+603 EPKDIAVTS
-612 ADEKFLHRVSDIIEK
+612 ADEKFLYRVSDIIEK
-627 HISDYHFSVDDFAG
+627 HIADYNFTVDNFAR

-664 FIRNFRLRRAAKLLK
+664 FIRNFRLKRAAKLLK
-679 GRHGNIGEIAY
+679 GKHGNIGEIAY

-707 FGTLPSEYVRASAED
+707 FGVLPSEYVQDFSGNT
-722 MIK
+722 

>member
-13 SEIKRLKASV
+13 NEINRLKTSV

-101 LLNKTSLIIEN
+101 LLNKTALIIEN
-112 LSQDKRFQATEE
+112 LSIDKRFHATEE

-143 IGIMMAINKKNHK
+143 IGIMMAINKKNSKH
-156 RFSQN
+156 FSQN

-172 AGQLIKNLQLQRET
+172 AGQLIKNLQLQREA

-226 KLMNNNKDENLQSQY
+226 KLMGQNEDEQLQDQY
-241 ELIHKSADNLLKL
+241 KLIHKNADNLLKL

-272 IVKADTV
+272 AEKVDAI

-289 RPLASLKNISLEF
+289 RPLANIKNIQLEF
-302 SSNLEQLDAY
+302 ASNLEQLDTY

-325 LSNAVKFTNE
+325 LSNAIKFTNE
-335 NGKICVSLSID
+335 KGKICISVSID
-346 ENEIIEINVEDNGIG
+346 KNDIIEIIVEDNGIG
-361 IPGEE
+361 IPKSE

-373 FSKVESSS
+373 FSKAEGSKV
-381 IVGGTGIG
+381 VGGTGIG

-399 HKGTISAES
+399 HKGSISVES
-408 VLNKGSKFKM
+408 ELRKGSKFKM
-418 ILPLKIEY
+418 VLPLKIEY
-426 YKIAQFETAVE
+426 YKNFQSEAAKQNEKIGQLKEEEKA
-437 DENNKLSK
+437 NK
-445 EISVEEKP
+445 EIREPEHDMVASE
-453 AGCIEKID
+453 
-461 DDKSVLDNVP
+461 DNIP
-471 LVLIVEDENDIRKFI
+471 IVLIVEDENDIRNFI
-486 KDNLSKDY
+486 KENIGKEY
-494 KILESVNGK
+494 KILESENGK
-503 EGFEKSIEFIP
+503 DGLKKSIEHIP

-521 IMPQMDGIELCKNV
+521 IMPEMNGIELCNKI

-540 TSHIPLILLTAKSSA
+540 TSHIPVILLTAKSSVDD
-555 ENKLEGL
+555 KLEGL

-570 TKPFNISELQIRI
+570 TKPFNISELQVRV

-596 FRKEILL
+596 FRREILL
-603 EPKDISVTS
+603 EPKDIAVTS
-612 ADEKFLHRVSDIIEK
+612 ADEKFLYRISNIIEK
-627 HISDYHFSVDDFAG
+627 HIADYNFTVDNFSREA
-641 EIGMS
+641 GMS

-659 QAASD
+659 QAAGD
-664 FIRNFRLRRAAKLLK
+664 FIRNFRLKRAANLLK

-700 SECFKKL
+700 SECFKK
-707 FGTLPSEYVRASAED
+707 
-722 MIK
+722 

>member
-13 SEIKRLKASV
+13 NEVKRLKTSV

-89 SYHVG
+89 IYHVG

-101 LLNKTSLIIEN
+101 LLNKTALIIEN
-112 LSQDKRFQATEE
+112 LSADKRFQATEE

-143 IGIMMAINKKNHK
+143 IGIMMAINKKHRK
-156 RFSQN
+156 HFSQD

-226 KLMNNNKDENLQSQY
+226 KLMGENKEESLQSQY
-241 ELIHKSADNLLKL
+241 QLIHKNADNLLKL

-272 IVKADTV
+272 TDEVDAI

-284 IAASF
+284 ITASF
-289 RPLASLKNISLEF
+289 RPLADIKNVKLEF
-302 SSNLEQLDAY
+302 SSQLEQLDTY

-325 LSNAVKFTNE
+325 LSNAIKFTNE
-335 NGKICVSLSID
+335 KGKICVSISID
-346 ENEIIEINVEDNGIG
+346 ENDAVEIIVEDNGIG
-361 IPGEE
+361 IPKAE
-366 LQNIFNR
+366 LKNIFNR
-373 FSKVESSS
+373 FSKVEGSNV
-381 IVGGTGIG
+381 VGGTGIG

-399 HKGTISAES
+399 HKGTISVVSE
-408 VLNKGSKFKM
+408 LRKGSKFRM
-418 ILPLKIEY
+418 VFPLKIEY
-426 YKIAQFETAVE
+426 YKNLLLEAASQKEKVE
-437 DENNKLSK
+437 QIRE
-445 EISVEEKP
+445 EEKISEVIKKP
-453 AGCIEKID
+453 DQFIE
-461 DDKSVLDNVP
+461 SSEDNIPIVQ
-471 LVLIVEDENDIRKFI
+471 IVEDENDIRNFI
-486 KDNLSKDY
+486 KENLEKEY
-494 KILESVNGK
+494 KILESGNGK
-503 EGFEKSIEFIP
+503 DGLKKSIENIP

-521 IMPQMDGIELCKNV
+521 IMPEMNGIELCKNI

-540 TSHIPLILLTAKSSA
+540 TCHIPVILLTAKSSV

-570 TKPFNISELQIRI
+570 TKPFNISELKVRV

-603 EPKDISVTS
+603 EPKEIAVTS
-612 ADEKFLHRVSDIIEK
+612 ADEKFLYRVTNIIEK
-627 HISDYHFSVDDFAG
+627 HIADYNFTVDYFAR
-641 EIGMS
+641 EVGMS

-664 FIRNFRLRRAAKLLK
+664 FIRNFRLKRAANLLK
-679 GRHGNIGEIAY
+679 GKHGNIGEIAY

-707 FGTLPSEYVRASAED
+707 FGVLPSEYVHEPAKSNTQ
-722 MIK
+722 